1 MRSLPKRHNPLILPD
16 VSPSYQDLLAL
27 RRLGKTHLT
36 VKPGQVGTSNAT
48 KPENLGLFEYAH
60 LRAPLPKN
68 LTGSEIFPGQ
78 NKQDTYF
85 LMRRSKDGYISATGM
100 FKIAFPWAKAEEE
113 KAEREYVKSK
123 TETSMDETAG
133 NLWISPLLAL
143 ELAKEYQML
152 DWVRALLDPT
162 DIIQTPASSKKTI
175 TPPPKF
181 EMPPL
186 ETLTELNPTSR
197 TRSRRSASPAKSS
210 PKKTASPR
218 KSRAPR
224 ATKESSVA
232 ATTAASASLQAALD
246 GVAEIKE
253 EINGTIEDGDAAIE
267 ESTVTSPKKSRSIKQ
282 ATVDEKVT
290 VNVESTTEV
299 KNDIETTQTNVTV
312 EMPVTLPD
320 LPPAEDTQAM
330 IAQAQ
335 KMVEEANKLQEKD
348 ATAESSSKAAKKR
361 KSDEVEEDEEENA
374 DEPAQPAKKAK
385 VLETK
390 LRKERVRNRAL
401 VGVTAALTL
410 AAAIPYFF

>member
-1 MRSLPKRHNPLILPD
+1 
-16 VSPSYQDLLAL
+16 
-27 RRLGKTHLT
+27 
-36 VKPGQVGTSNAT
+36 
-48 KPENLGLFEYAH
+48 
-60 LRAPLPKN
+60 
-68 LTGSEIFPGQ
+68 
-78 NKQDTYF
+78 
-85 LMRRSKDGYISATGM
+85 M

-123 TETSMDETAG
+123 TETSVDETAG

-152 DWVRALLDPT
+152 DWVRALLDST
-162 DIIQTPASSKKTI
+162 DIIQTPASSKKPI

-186 ETLTELNPTSR
+186 ENLTELNPTSR
-197 TRSRRSASPAKSS
+197 TRSRRSASPVKSS
-210 PKKTASPR
+210 PKKTVSPR

-246 GVAEIKE
+246 GAADRKEEPNGTAEDTDAAVAETTETK
-253 EINGTIEDGDAAIE
+253 
-267 ESTVTSPKKSRSIKQ
+267 PKKSRSKKQ
-282 ATVDEKVT
+282 AAVDEKVT

-299 KNDIETTQTNVTV
+299 KDDVETTQTNVTV

-335 KMVEEANKLQEKD
+335 KMVEEANKLQDQD
-348 ATAESSSKAAKKR
+348 ATAESSSPKAAKKR
-361 KSDEVEEDEEENA
+361 KSDDVEEDEEENA
-374 DEPAQPAKKAK
+374 DKPAQPTKKAR
-385 VLETK
+385 VLEDK

-410 AAAIPYFF
+410 A